1 MWQRLYLLAFESRIQ
16 FGLQCAL
23 LVILFA
29 FADLALADDLLKDS
43 QVNLKDT
50 VMGTGK
56 LFIYLIEAVIAIALY
71 MKTRNLMVFLGV
83 IIIAVFVEIVTKK
96 FLGA

>member
-1 MWQRLYLLAFESRIQ
+1 MWQRFYLLAFESRIQ

-23 LVILFA
+23 LIALLA
-29 FADLALADDLLKDS
+29 FTDFVWAADLLKDS
-43 QVNLKDT
+43 QKNLQET

-71 MKTRNLMVFLGV
+71 IKTRNLMVFLGV
-83 IIIAVFVEIVTKK
+83 IIIAVFIEIITKK